1 MKEAPERMRVFF
13 LFLLC
18 SMLRP
23 GENVS
28 LEKSWV
34 TEDAIHIPAEHMK
47 KRRPFRV
54 PITTFMKEL
63 IAREQALSPRPRSGH
78 VFAGKSTG
86 KHVSSQALAKHL
98 HGTSLKGRLV
108 AHGLRSIARSWLA
121 DESVPFDVA
130 EMCLSHDV
138 GTQVSRA

>member
-1 MKEAPERMRVFF
+1 
-13 LFLLC
+13 
-18 SMLRP
+18 
-23 GENVS
+23 
-28 LEKSWV
+28 
-34 TEDAIHIPAEHMK
+34 MK

-54 PITTFMKEL
+54 PLTSFMKDL

-86 KHVSSQALAKHL
+86 KHVSSQALAKYM

-121 DESVPFDVA
+121 DEAVPFDVA

-138 GTQVSRA
+138 GTQVSRAYQRSDFFDARRAVMERWSEHVRACAECAGLIDWK

>member
-1 MKEAPERMRVFF
+1 
-13 LFLLC
+13 
-18 SMLRP
+18 
-23 GENVS
+23 
-28 LEKSWV
+28 
-34 TEDAIHIPAEHMK
+34 
-47 KRRPFRV
+47 
-54 PITTFMKEL
+54 MKEL
-63 IAREQALSPRPRSGH
+63 IAREQALNPRPRSGH

-138 GTQVSRA
+138 GTQVSRAYQRSDFFDARRAVMERLSEHVRACAESAGMIDWK

>member
-1 MKEAPERMRVFF
+1 MGHRRRDPHTSRAHEEAPTI
-13 LFLLC
+13 
-18 SMLRP
+18 S
-23 GENVS
+23 
-28 LEKSWV
+28 
-34 TEDAIHIPAEHMK
+34 
-47 KRRPFRV
+47 
-54 PITTFMKEL
+54 
-63 IAREQALSPRPRSGH
+63 RSHHDFHEGADSRGH

-138 GTQVSRA
+138 GTQVSRAYQRSDFFDARRAVMERWSEHVRACAESAGMIDWK